1 MNQENKIGLVLSGGG
16 FRGAAHI
23 GVIKA
28 MNERNI
34 VPSFISGTSAGAII
48 GALYAAGYEWQDMYK
63 FLKSIDIFN
72 FKNYTFNKAGILD
85 SDKYAKLFQNKFPDN
100 RFEALEIPLFIAT
113 TDLIEAK
120 TRFYFEGELI
130 PPLVA
135 SASLPGIFS
144 PVKFNNR
151 LLCDGGVTNNLPVE
165 PLISFSD
172 KIIGVYVNPL
182 QEMAPSNLTST
193 RSVLER
199 AYLIMRNSISQ
210 ENLNKCDIL
219 IAPEALNNF
228 NILSKSKIK
237 YIFQLGYEEACKKLD
252 AYLEEEGKF

>member
-1 MNQENKIGLVLSGGG
+1 MNQDNKIGLVLSGGG

-28 MNERNI
+28 MTERNI
-34 VPSFISGTSAGAII
+34 VPNFISGTSAGAII
-48 GALYAAGYEWQDMYK
+48 GALYAAGYDWKEMYS
-63 FLKSIDIFN
+63 FLRSIDIFTI
-72 FKNYTFNKAGILD
+72 KNYTFNKAGILD
-85 SDKYAKLFQNKFPDN
+85 SSKYAKLFNDKFPEN
-100 RFEALEIPLFIAT
+100 SFESLKIPLFIAT
-113 TDLIEAK
+113 TDLLEAK

-130 PPLVA
+130 PPLIA

-144 PVKFNNR
+144 PVQFNGR
-151 LLCDGGVTNNLPVE
+151 MLCDGGVTDNLPVE

-182 QEMAPSNLTST
+182 QEIEHKNLLST

-199 AYLIMRNSISQ
+199 SYFIMRNSISQ
-210 ENLNKCDIL
+210 ENLSKCDIL
-219 IAPEALNNF
+219 IAPKELNNF

-237 YIFQLGYEEACKKLD
+237 YIFELGYQEACIKLD
-252 AYLEEEGKF
+252 AYLEDEMK